1 MTDDLDLLKKQ
12 LEVNNERIKK
22 LEKHKA
28 SIEPE
33 LKNPKLEKDYDT
45 LETMKR
51 LEHNLQF
58 EYKQHDEI
66 IKAISSKFYSQIS

>member
-1 MTDDLDLLKKQ
+1 MTDDLDLLEKQ
-12 LEVNNERIKK
+12 LEVNDKRIKK
-22 LEKHKA
+22 LEEHKE

-33 LKNPKLEKDYDT
+33 LKNPKSKKDYER
-45 LETMKR
+45 LKETMKR

-66 IKAISSKFYSQIS
+66 IKVIRAKVKF